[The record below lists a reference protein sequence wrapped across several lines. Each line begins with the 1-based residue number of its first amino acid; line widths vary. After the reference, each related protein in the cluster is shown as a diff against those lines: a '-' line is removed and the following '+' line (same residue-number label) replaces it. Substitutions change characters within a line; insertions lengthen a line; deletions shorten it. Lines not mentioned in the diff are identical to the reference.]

1 MLTDFPVCDSQ
12 VQIEIVRS
20 EGKKHRD
27 FERFITPLIIIED
40 RIKIRFEN
48 SERRAKVLSALKF
61 IQFEVAKLLDIEEM
75 AHKRISPTTY
85 LGDGF
90 RIDITFDPK
99 GDL

>member
-1 MLTDFPVCDSQ
+1 MVADFPVCDNQ
-12 VQIEIVRS
+12 VQIEFVRS

-40 RIKIRFEN
+40 RIKIQIHD
-48 SERRAKVLSALKF
+48 SEKRAKVLTALKF
-61 IQFEVAKLLDIEEM
+61 IQFEIAKLLNIEEM

-90 RIDITFDPK
+90 KIHITFDK
-99 GDL
+99 ENL